1 MRIIKLGTKP
11 EEVLF
16 QGECKRCGTVVEVK
30 EKETQVASQYN
41 EWYRFVAC
49 PVCAA
54 AIVVESGV

>member
-11 EEVLF
+11 GEAWF
-16 QGECKRCGTVVEVK
+16 QGECKRCGTVIEVK

-49 PVCAA
+49 PVCTAT
-54 AIVVESGV
+54 IIVESGV